1 MAHREADEIRLAS
14 CAGTGQRRA
23 QMIARGV
30 DRHALAVGEAVL
42 DRLRQRFDAA
52 FAPSDPRLA
61 TLAYADGDTTAAGD
75 NSPIHARGR
84 TVWNSWGEAFGSWG
98 DFRGDGNAASFD
110 RSIGGFVAGADVT
123 IDGTW
128 RLGIATGYQAVG
140 LDVPDRASSV
150 SDEGYHLAAYGGFAD
165 GPFAF
170 RLGGAYSWHDI
181 DTERQVAFPGFAD
194 SLHASYDAD
203 VAQAFAEVGYAMS
216 AGSLAVEPFGGL
228 AYVGLHTN
236 GFSETGGAAALT
248 GAGGDTDI
256 TYGSLGARF
265 GTTLPIGG
273 GRAIARGMI
282 AWQHALDGVTPKSV
296 LAFDGGTG
304 LPFFGRRHPDRRG
317 HAEARGRPRLGARR
331 SRDRKPRLFWRDR
344 GACAGP
350 RAQGEAIDQL
360 LARRTAHRPKRRGGP
375 SLRSGHRPS
384 AEIHGRIWPPCPHRK
399 CGTDYTGRL
408 STPRC
413 ESLQANH

>member
-1 MAHREADEIRLAS
+1 MRIP
-14 CAGTGQRRA
+14 
-23 QMIARGV
+23 V
-30 DRHALAVGEAVL
+30 LAVAAVALMGCTPTISQRGYLPDPAAEASIKVGTDTKTSIQKL
-42 DRLRQRFDAA
+42 LGDPSTSATFNEDAW
-52 FAPSDPRLA
+52 
-61 TLAYADGDTTAAGD
+61 YY
-75 NSPIHARGR
+75 
-84 TVWNSWGEAFGSWG
+84 V
-98 DFRGDGNAASFD
+98 
-110 RSIGGFVAGADVT
+110 
-123 IDGTW
+123 
-128 RLGIATGYQAVG
+128 
-140 LDVPDRASSV
+140 SS
-150 SDEGYHLAAYGGFAD
+150 
-165 GPFAF
+165 
-170 RLGGAYSWHDI
+170 
-181 DTERQVAFPGFAD
+181 TERQVAFPGFAD

-360 LARRTAHRPKRRGGP
+360 LARRTAHRPTPPTSSPSPSRRVLAAASARP
-375 SLRSGHRPS
+375 RMRVATHR
-384 AEIHGRIWPPCPHRK
+384 
-399 CGTDYTGRL
+399 
-408 STPRC
+408 
-413 ESLQANH
+413 